1 MKTSAVSSMLAGLAL
16 AGSFAISIYIGL
28 YDTTLAQE
36 DPFHHDINWALG
48 IITLIA
54 GIILIGRT
62 KSTLLKMFSGIVW
75 PVLYL
80 LSLEFDV
87 QTELCFGTQ
96 VHCWP
101 SVSDAYKY
109 LILNERVEGWVL
121 SPYTMRIN
129 IALLVIAIVFTAMSL
144 TISILSSRRV
154 KKSGETT
161 PRIQGSTETSKKLPE
176 SM

>member
-1 MKTSAVSSMLAGLAL
+1 
-16 AGSFAISIYIGL
+16 
-28 YDTTLAQE
+28 
-36 DPFHHDINWALG
+36 
-48 IITLIA
+48 
-54 GIILIGRT
+54 
-62 KSTLLKMFSGIVW
+62 
-75 PVLYL
+75 YL

-129 IALLVIAIVFTAMSL
+129 IALLITAIVFTAMSL
-144 TISILSSRRV
+144 TISILSNRRA
-154 KKSGETT
+154 KRGGETMT
-161 PRIQGSTETSKKLPE
+161 RIQGSTEAPNNRSH
-176 SM
+176 